1 MRLLRLREAE
11 STVYE
16 HFVSGQVDYSG
27 VSEKQLNELS
37 AQLFANGAPIPFYP
51 RKDQKVDQEVKR
63 IIDDMGVTIP
73 IVWVKDSLYLVGS
86 NKIHLEKKGNKVT
99 A

>member
-1 MRLLRLREAE
+1 
-11 STVYE
+11 
-16 HFVSGQVDYSG
+16 
-27 VSEKQLNELS
+27 
-37 AQLFANGAPIPFYP
+37 
-51 RKDQKVDQEVKR
+51 
-63 IIDDMGVTIP
+63 MGVTIP